1 MIDSE
6 ALKLAAQATST
17 AVALVALYLTFRG
30 ERRNQIRFKEQLD
43 LSRRIGEANIRPLL
57 AVTVSGYVDR
67 KALELENHGAGTA
80 VVRELAFRRGKHT
93 ATDVLDLMEFEQ
105 EIEWDDFITGLEN
118 STLYIRPNS
127 SEMMIELTQDHL
139 LEQGFSEDE
148 AATVLKE
155 LEKQIDEVRVTVTY
169 DDVLGNVVAKKEQL
183 N

>member
-6 ALKLAAQATST
+6 ILKLAAQATST
-17 AVALVALYLTFRG
+17 AVALVALYLAFRG
-30 ERRNQIRFKEQLD
+30 ERRNQTRFKEQLD
-43 LSRRIGEANIRPLL
+43 LSRRIAEANIRPLL

-67 KALELENHGAGTA
+67 KALEVENHGAGTA

-93 ATDVLDLMEFEQ
+93 ATDVLDLLEFEQ
-105 EIEWDDFITGLEN
+105 EIEWDDFTTGLEN
-118 STLYIRPNS
+118 SILYIRPNS

-148 AATVLKE
+148 AAALLEE
-155 LEKQIDEVRVTVTY
+155 LEKQIDEVRVIVAY
-169 DDVLGNVVAKKEQL
+169 DDVLGNVIAKNEQL